1 MKRWIPITAHLVILS
16 LVGCTST
23 AKMTSLDRALV
34 NKTITRTDSGG
45 VTIDMDGNFIHNPTA
60 AIETFHAVA
69 EKEMAGRPY
78 RYTYAVDK
86 KQFTRTIPA
95 PGSSRG
101 SSSGSSAGS
110 STYMP
115 LYVPAYN
122 GGGGGGGG
130 GEAAIILG
138 SIALIILIA
147 KMASDHKKE
156 KTAETAPPPVNSGA
170 STAASAPAA
179 PVPPKQETVTTRI
192 LRVSGTAEPVAPVS
206 LERSRSVSVVVPDE
220 SPAIGRLKPAVA
232 AGISEEIR
240 KGFEAM
246 GCQASVGNPSG
257 TSGYTVRTSVLR
269 AQGNAIVYSSLTLE
283 IALIDQRTGREL
295 ARWMV
300 QAAEKPFDIKSQNER
315 VYGAG
320 IATQILQKPLHTQMS
335 RYLR

>member
-1 MKRWIPITAHLVILS
+1 MKLWIPITAHFVILS

-34 NKTITRTDSGG
+34 NKTISRTAGGG

-69 EKEMAGRPY
+69 EKEMGGRPY
-78 RYTYAVDK
+78 RYSYAVDK

-95 PGSSRG
+95 PGAT
-101 SSSGSSAGS
+101 AGS
-110 STYMP
+110 NTYIP
-115 LYVPAYN
+115 IYGAP
-122 GGGGGGGG
+122 GGGGG

-138 SIALIILIA
+138 SIALIILLA
-147 KMASDHKKE
+147 KMASDHRRE
-156 KTAETAPPPVNSGA
+156 KPAAPPASSGA
-170 STAASAPAA
+170 AAAAQPAPAA
-179 PVPPKQETVTTRI
+179 PKQETVTTRI
-192 LRVSGTAEPVAPVS
+192 LRVSGTAEPVAAVS

-232 AGISEEIR
+232 TGISEEIR
-240 KGFEAM
+240 RGFEAM
-246 GCQASVGNPSG
+246 GCQTSVGSPSG
-257 TSGYTVRTSVLR
+257 QGGYTVRTSVLR

-300 QAAEKPFDIKSQNER
+300 QAAEKPFDLKSQNER
-315 VYGAG
+315 MYGAG
-320 IATQILQKPLHTQMS
+320 IATQILQKPLHAQMS

>member
-1 MKRWIPITAHLVILS
+1 MKHWIPITAHLVILS

-34 NKTITRTDSGG
+34 NKTISRTAGGG

-69 EKEMAGRPY
+69 EKEMGGRPY

-86 KQFTRTIPA
+86 KQFTRTTPA
-95 PGSSRG
+95 PGST
-101 SSSGSSAGS
+101 AGS
-110 STYMP
+110 STYIP
-115 LYVPAYN
+115 IYGAP
-122 GGGGGGGG
+122 GSGGGG

-138 SIALIILIA
+138 SIALIILLA

-156 KTAETAPPPVNSGA
+156 KAAEAAPAPVSAPQAAPP
-170 STAASAPAA
+170 
-179 PVPPKQETVTTRI
+179 PPKQETVTTRI

-206 LERSRSVSVVVPDE
+206 LERSRPISVVVPDE

-240 KGFEAM
+240 RGFESM
-246 GCQASVGNPSG
+246 GCQASVGSPSG
-257 TSGYTVRTSVLR
+257 QGGYTVRTSVLR
-269 AQGNAIVYSSLTLE
+269 AQGNAVVYSSLTLE

-315 VYGAG
+315 MYGTG